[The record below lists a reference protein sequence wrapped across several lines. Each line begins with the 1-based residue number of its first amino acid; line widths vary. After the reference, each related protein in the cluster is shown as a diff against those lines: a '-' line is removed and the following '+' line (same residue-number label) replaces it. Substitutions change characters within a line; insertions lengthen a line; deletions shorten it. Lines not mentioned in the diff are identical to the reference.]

1 MMFFNKI
8 KPANRKVSQRPIL
21 YRMKRSLLDQLKLW
35 GVVGIV
41 AGFLALSYKF
51 LFYAPQ
57 FDLQEVE
64 FSGNFNHLT
73 HKQLVQLADIPFGE
87 NLLSMNLK
95 QLRIRLQK
103 DPWAHNIL
111 IRRIFPNKLA
121 IVIDEY
127 EPVALLEV
135 NVDPGTDK
143 NQKDVNRY
151 YVNDRGRVFDAV
163 ESGEEI
169 NLPLI
174 TGFTKTYLKK
184 YPLYYGPQL
193 LAAMEFLKTFLA
205 DSANQQFTVTR
216 LHYDEFSGYTVHL
229 AKRVPPDE
237 TEISMTV
244 FFGLNR
250 RDEQLASWH
259 LLVDRMQ
266 DSQTWFKVVD
276 LHIEGKIFAQME
288 THGSGNVLKSLK

>member
-8 KPANRKVSQRPIL
+8 KLANRKVSQRPIL

-127 EPVALLEV
+127 EPVALL
-135 NVDPGTDK
+135 
-143 NQKDVNRY
+143 DVNRDRY
-151 YVNDRGRVFDAV
+151 YVNDQGVAFDAV
-163 ESGEEI
+163 ESGQEI

-193 LAAMEFLKTFLA
+193 LATMEFLKTFLA

-216 LHYDEFSGYTVHL
+216 LHYDEFGGHTLHL
-229 AKRVPPDE
+229 AKRVSPDE

-266 DSQTWFKVVD
+266 ASQTWFKVVD

-288 THGSGNVLKSLK
+288 THGNSDKSKVTSGL